1 MRKLRMDPGTTSALV
16 THPGAHHAL
25 PWLLAYIG
33 PDVFLSLTS
42 ALAAAAGV
50 IMMFWQ
56 RLVGWARNLWRI
68 LLRRKA

>member
-1 MRKLRMDPGTTSALV
+1 MRKLPMDPGATSALV

-56 RLVGWARNLWRI
+56 RLVGWARSLWRI